1 LINHT
6 RRKKL
11 LKILAERGSV
21 TVTELE
27 GALNAS
33 AATIRR
39 DIAVLATSGQLV
51 KVHGGAQHIAPD
63 KPGGLVGSN
72 FRESTAVH
80 PERKRAIARRAAQMC
95 LDGETV
101 IINGGSTTHMMA
113 EYLAESQLTILT
125 NSFLTAQQLL
135 TQSRNE
141 ILLPGGKVYREQ
153 NVIVSPFEND
163 VIQNHYA
170 SKMFIGAAA
179 VSPLGLLESDPLL
192 VRAEIKLMKQ
202 ADEIIV
208 LVDSSKFASRRGGLI
223 VCPLSRVKMLITDSG
238 VAAETVE
245 MLQGQGIEVIVV
257 EADPVAS

>member
-1 LINHT
+1 MINHT

-11 LKILAERGSV
+11 LRILAERGNV

-27 GALNAS
+27 GVLSAS

-39 DIAVLATSGQLV
+39 DITVLATGGQLV
-51 KVHGGAQHIAPD
+51 KVHGGAQHLAPD
-63 KPGGLVGSN
+63 KPDGLVGSN
-72 FRESTAVH
+72 FWESTAVY

-95 LDGETV
+95 LNGETV

-113 EYLAESQLTILT
+113 EYLIDSQLTILT
-125 NSFLTAQQLL
+125 NSFLTAHELL
-135 TQSRNE
+135 TRSRNE

-179 VSPLGLLESDPLL
+179 VSPLGLIEGDPLL

-202 ADEIIV
+202 ADELIV
-208 LVDSSKFASRRGGLI
+208 LVDSSKFKSRRGGLI
-223 VCPLSRVKMLITDSG
+223 VCPLSRVRMLITDNG
-238 VAAETVE
+238 VTAETIE
-245 MLQGQGIEVIVV
+245 MLQGQGIEVVAV
-257 EADPVAS
+257 DAEPVAP

>member
-1 LINHT
+1 MINHT

-27 GALNAS
+27 SALSAS

-39 DIAVLATSGQLV
+39 DITVLATSGQLV
-51 KVHGGAQHIAPD
+51 KVHGGAQHLAPD
-63 KPGGLVGSN
+63 KPTGLVGSSFVEN
-72 FRESTAVH
+72 SAVF

-95 LDGETV
+95 QNGETV

-113 EYLAESQLTILT
+113 ESLAGSQLTILT
-125 NSFLTAQQLL
+125 NSFLTAHELL
-135 TQSRNE
+135 THSSNE
-141 ILLPGGKVYREQ
+141 ILLPGGKIYREQ

-192 VRAEIKLMKQ
+192 VRAEIQLMKQ
-202 ADEIIV
+202 ADELIV
-208 LVDSSKFASRRGGLI
+208 LVDSSKFSSKRGGLI
-223 VCPLSRVKMLITDSG
+223 VCPLSRVTTLITDSN
-238 VAAETVE
+238 VSPETVA
-245 MLQGQGIEVIVV
+245 MLQGQDIEVVV
-257 EADPVAS
+257 VDPDPVAP

>member
-1 LINHT
+1 MINHT

-11 LKILAERGSV
+11 LRILAEQGGA
-21 TVTELE
+21 TVADLE

-39 DIAVLATSGQLV
+39 DIAVLAASGQLV
-51 KVHGGAQHIAPD
+51 KVHGGAQPLAPD
-63 KPGGLVGSN
+63 KAGGLAGAN
-72 FRESTAVH
+72 FWENMAQH
-80 PERKRAIARRAAQMC
+80 PGRKRAIARRAATMC
-95 LDGETV
+95 LNGETV

-113 EYLAESQLTILT
+113 VHLTDSQLTILT
-125 NSFLTAQQLL
+125 NSFLMAQELL

-141 ILLPGGKVYREQ
+141 ILLPGGKIYREQ

-192 VRAEIKLMKQ
+192 VRAELKLMKQ
-202 ADEIIV
+202 ADHLIV
-208 LVDSSKFASRRGGLI
+208 LVDSSKFQGKRGGLI
-223 VCPLSRVKMLITDSG
+223 VCPLSRVGTLITDSG
-238 VAAETVE
+238 VTTETVE
-245 MLQGQGIEVIVV
+245 MLRGQGIDVIVV
-257 EADPVAS
+257 DADPVLS

>member
-1 LINHT
+1 MINHT

-11 LKILAERGSV
+11 LKILTERGDI
-21 TVTELE
+21 TVAELE

-39 DIAVLATSGQLV
+39 DIAVLAASGQLV
-51 KVHGGAQHIAPD
+51 KVHGGAQQLVPD
-63 KPGGLVGSN
+63 KPSGLVGSN
-72 FRESTAVH
+72 FWENMALH
-80 PERKRAIARRAAQMC
+80 PERKRAIARRAAEMC
-95 LDGETV
+95 FNGETV

-113 EYLAESQLTILT
+113 AHLTDSQLTILT
-125 NSFLTAQQLL
+125 NSFLTAQELL

-202 ADEIIV
+202 SDELIV
-208 LVDSSKFASRRGGLI
+208 LVDSSKFQSRRGGLI
-223 VCPLSRVKMLITDSG
+223 VCPLPRVGTLVTDSG
-238 VAAETVE
+238 VTAETVE
-245 MLQGQGIEVIVV
+245 MLQGQGIDVIVV
-257 EADPVAS
+257 DADPVLP